1 MVSAGLRGL
10 CGKLDLAQGSPK
22 ALTFVWGW
30 SWGLGRQQHVGMRI
44 PGILA
49 SEKVAVVTR
58 VATGPPGRTG
68 VFHAVYA
75 EHCPG
80 GRERR
85 TSRIF
90 SPC

>member
-1 MVSAGLRGL
+1 MVSGFG
-10 CGKLDLAQGSPK
+10 GGEQDLAQESPK
-22 ALTFVWGW
+22 SLTFVWGW
-30 SWGLGRQQHVGMRI
+30 SWGLGRQQHMGMRI

-58 VATGPPGRTG
+58 VATGLPGQTG
-68 VFHAVYA
+68 VLHAVDA
-75 EHCPG
+75 EHCPE

-85 TSRIF
+85 PSRIF